1 MSLVKSLMQR
11 ELGLGDAARI
21 RFGRMCVCVSG
32 IRYTAHPM
40 WEDVKAE
47 SIMALPTVPD
57 MSAG

>member
-1 MSLVKSLMQR
+1 VALCVCV
-11 ELGLGDAARI
+11 
-21 RFGRMCVCVSG
+21 CVCVSG

-57 MSAG
+57 MSAGFTTQFTCFTSQKY